1 MSSYTTGTQ
10 EARGFLASSVARGA
24 GPTPGV
30 SLFTVAGYSVSLAA
44 LTPTATVPGL
54 VVFQAIDSVT
64 NAPLDVIQQK
74 FTTSS
79 ALAAMGTP
87 TKLLTVLPGKRRGSR
102 SWSTGRSAF
111 GSR

>member
-1 MSSYTTGTQ
+1 M
-10 EARGFLASSVARGA
+10 
-24 GPTPGV
+24 

-74 FTTSS
+74 FTTGS

-87 TKLLTVLPGKRRGSR
+87 TKLLTVSSGQTQGFSFLVDGSQR
-102 SWSTGRSAF
+102 LWVAVSGVSSTTYVVLARQ
-111 GSR
+111 